1 MATAPSTTDLIAA
14 LRRRHEAHDG
24 PLGAQHWRLV
34 DDAVTGQGGFLAA
47 LRDLRVHDYGPGGV
61 VGGSALTTVRD
72 GETYLRQFP
81 RETLDD
87 FTARVRSSTYDNHV
101 APVLRSYTGQLW
113 SDAPV
118 RSTSVPAVQAF
129 WDDPDAGLGKVDA
142 WVAAGS
148 DAALRHGWAMALI
161 DRPEGDRPATAP
173 GTVGRWLDPSEVADW
188 ELDARGE
195 VVALKLFS
203 ETHERDLLTGEETER
218 EVYTLW
224 TRETWRRITLLEVD
238 KQYRI
243 EDDTGDVPHTLGRVP
258 VAVLRWVPS
267 MAPRELCAPSVLSG
281 SVAAAVELFN
291 VQSEQRQAERDTAFS
306 ILCVQTDDASRV
318 EGTKLGTQSGM
329 TYPPGVA
336 SPSFIAPD
344 PSVLIHYGSR
354 VDALTTRV
362 YEAAYQERPSA
373 QAQAPESGVS
383 RGYRFRQ
390 MSALLVVAATQ
401 HEAFEREVVAVLAAW
416 DGAVAAAWQAATT
429 VSYPRRFDP
438 LDAET
443 RADRAMA
450 VIDAADKLVPEL
462 VALARADIARAL
474 YPRLAPDAER
484 RLREQLEA
492 RAERERVAY
501 ETAAARQDID
511 AATRAAVNDLPA
523 PAPGEFVPSL
533 AGPTAA
539 DTTAAGA

>member
-1 MATAPSTTDLIAA
+1 MSAVPPVDLITA
-14 LRRRHEAHDG
+14 LRKRHPAHDG
-24 PLGAQHWRLV
+24 PLGAQHWQLV
-34 DDAVTGQGGFLAA
+34 DDAVTGQGGFLAG
-47 LRDLRVHDYGPGGV
+47 LRDLRVFDHGPGGV
-61 VGGSALTTVRD
+61 VGGSALTPVRD

-81 RETLDD
+81 RETADD
-87 FTARVRSSTYDNHV
+87 FTARVRASTYDNHV
-101 APVLRSYTGQLW
+101 APVVRSYTGQLW

-118 RSTSVPAVQAF
+118 RDTSVEAVQRF

-161 DRPEGDRPATAP
+161 DRPEGDRPATDP
-173 GTVGRWLDPSEVADW
+173 GTTGRWLDPREVADW

-195 VVALKLFS
+195 VVALKLRS
-203 ETHERDLLTGEETER
+203 ETHERDLLTGEKTER
-218 EVYTLW
+218 EIYTLW
-224 TRETWRRITLLEVD
+224 TRETWRRITLVERGEKYEL
-238 KQYRI
+238 

-258 VAVLRWVPS
+258 VAVLRWVPA
-267 MAPRELCAPSVLSG
+267 MEPRELCAPSVLSG

-291 VQSEQRQAERDTAFS
+291 VQSEQRQGERDTAFS
-306 ILCVQTDDASRV
+306 ILCVQEEVGARI
-318 EGTKLGTQSGM
+318 EGTKIGTQSGLR
-329 TYPPGVA
+329 YDPGMA
-336 SPSFIAPD
+336 APSFIAPD

-362 YEAAYQERPSA
+362 YEAAYQERPNA

-390 MSALLVVAATQ
+390 MSAMLVVAASQ

-416 DGAVAAAWQAATT
+416 DGADAAAWQAATT
-429 VSYPRRFDP
+429 ITYPRRFDP
-438 LDAET
+438 FDAET

-450 VIDAADKLVPEL
+450 VITEANKLVPEL

-474 YPRLAPDAER
+474 YPRLAPDAEK
-484 RLREQLEA
+484 RLRDQLEA
-492 RAERERVAY
+492 RAERERTAY
-501 ETAAARQDID
+501 ETAAATQDID
-511 AATRAAVNDLPA
+511 AATTAAVNDLPA

>member
-1 MATAPSTTDLIAA
+1 MSAVPPVDLITA
-14 LRRRHEAHDG
+14 LRKRNPAHDG
-24 PLGAQHWRLV
+24 PLGAQHWQLV
-34 DDAVTGQGGFLAA
+34 DDAVTGQGGFLAG

-61 VGGSALTTVRD
+61 VGGTLLLRVGD
-72 GETYLRQFP
+72 GETYLQQFP
-81 RETLDD
+81 RETSDD
-87 FTARVRSSTYDNHV
+87 FTARVRASTYDNHV

-118 RSTSVPAVQAF
+118 RDTSIEAVRRF

-142 WVAAGS
+142 WVAQGS

-161 DRPEGDRPATAP
+161 DRPEGDRPATDP
-173 GTVGRWLDPSEVADW
+173 GTTARWLDPREVADW
-188 ELDARGE
+188 QIDARGE
-195 VVALKLFS
+195 VVALKLRS
-203 ETHERDLLTGEETER
+203 ETHERDLLTGEEIER
-218 EVYTLW
+218 ETYTLW
-224 TRETWRRITLLEVD
+224 TRAAWRRITLVEKGEKYELET
-238 KQYRI
+238 
-243 EDDTGDVPHTLGRVP
+243 DTGDVPHALGRVP

-267 MAPRELCAPSVLSG
+267 MAPSELCAPSVLSG

-291 VQSEQRQAERDTAFS
+291 VQSEQRQGERDTAFS
-306 ILCVQTDDASRV
+306 ILCVQTDDTARV

-329 TYPPGVA
+329 TYPLGAAP
-336 SPSFIAPD
+336 PSFIAPD

-354 VDALTTRV
+354 VDALTTRI

-373 QAQAPESGVS
+373 QAIAPESGVS

-390 MSALLVVAATQ
+390 MSALLVVAASQ
-401 HEAFEREVVAVLAAW
+401 HEAFEREVVAILAAW
-416 DGAVAAAWQAATT
+416 DGADASAWQAATT
-429 VSYPRRFDP
+429 ITYPRRFDP

-450 VIDAADKLVPEL
+450 VIEKGDQLVPEL
-462 VALARADIARAL
+462 VALARADIGRAL
-474 YPRLAPDAER
+474 YPRLAPDAEA
-484 RLREQLEA
+484 RLRAQLEA
-492 RAERERVAY
+492 RAERERAAY
-501 ETAAARQDID
+501 ETTAAVQTID
-511 AATRAAVNDLPA
+511 AATTAAVNDLPA